1 MHQAKRPTANGDR
14 RLLTVVQLLGAMP
27 KLAMIWRLQDAER
40 RRERGA
46 LQEGLALGGLLA
58 GLEVKNLSVRRQ
70 ILHGHFGRH
79 VFEVEGITGT
89 LQWA

>member
-46 LQEGLALGGLLA
+46 LQEGLRNQHVTSNAKFEQLGVWPLFSAHADGERTEPALPPL
-58 GLEVKNLSVRRQ
+58 
-70 ILHGHFGRH
+70 
-79 VFEVEGITGT
+79 
-89 LQWA
+89 